1 MFTVDSSPYSQT
13 MAEELSGNLLVAQHG
28 SLTSALN
35 SSLAGVVTEA
45 LNHGEIEE
53 IYGAL
58 RGVQGL
64 LQEEI
69 VDLAEESQQTI
80 RGLRHTPGAAL
91 GTTRYQLR
99 DQDVERIVQVCEAHN
114 IRYFVNI
121 GDIQA
126 MQMAAKVHE
135 SAAAR
140 GYELR
145 VIGIPKSFSN
155 SIPVTD
161 HCPGYGSAAKFVS
174 TVVRELAIE
183 HESASNHDF
192 VSILEVGGRNSG
204 WIAASAA
211 LAKRKNQLDD
221 PPHLILLPESP
232 LNTER
237 FVEAVQATLKRQ
249 RYCMVVVGEGIVD
262 LNGNFIGGGASKD
275 AYGQPTFGHAGE
287 FLRLMLEQQLGVRA
301 RATKL
306 GLLQR
311 VAAHCGSQTDNDEA
325 YLCGQA
331 AVKAAVAGES
341 GKLVILVRGDG
352 DHYTCETGLANLAD
366 ASAGAKPFPPTWI
379 NEDGLSL
386 NFQYSKYALPLIQGE
401 VKTPFENGVPKF
413 VSLVRSQVG
422 RKLES
427 YVLE

>member
-1 MFTVDSSPYSQT
+1 
-13 MAEELSGNLLVAQHG
+13 MAEELTGNLLVAQHG

-35 SSLAGVVTEA
+35 ASVAGVVTEA

-69 VDLAEESQQTI
+69 IDLAEESQQTI

-91 GTTRYQLR
+91 GTTRYQLTKE
-99 DQDVERIVQVCEAHN
+99 QDIERLVQVCEAHN
-114 IRYFVNI
+114 VRFFLNV
-121 GDIQA
+121 GDLEA
-126 MQMAAKVHE
+126 MSVAAKVHDM
-135 SAAAR
+135 AVAK
-140 GYELR
+140 GYALR
-145 VIGIPKSFSN
+145 VIGIPKSFGN
-155 SIPVTD
+155 TLAVTD
-161 HCPGYGSAAKFVS
+161 HCPGYGSAAKFVA

-183 HESASNHDF
+183 HEAASNHDF

-221 PPHLILLPESP
+221 PPHLLVLPEVP
-232 LNTER
+232 FNPEKFT
-237 FVEAVQATLKRQ
+237 EAVQATLKRQ
-249 RYCMVVVGEGIVD
+249 RFCLVVVGEGIVD
-262 LNGNFIGGGASKD
+262 ANGNYVGAGNAKD

-287 FLRLMLEQQLGVRA
+287 YLRLLLEQQLGVRA
-301 RATKL
+301 RASKL

-325 YLCGQA
+325 YVCGQA
-331 AVKAAVAGES
+331 AVRAAVSGES
-341 GKLVILVRGDG
+341 GKMVILLRGDG
-352 DHYTCETGLANLAD
+352 DHYTCETGLANFAD
-366 ASAGAKPFPPTWI
+366 VTAGPKPFPPTWI
-379 NEDGLSL
+379 NDDGLSL
-386 NFQYSKYALPLIQGE
+386 NFQYTKYAQPLIQGE
-401 VKTPFENGVPKF
+401 VKTPFENGVQKF
-413 VSLVRSQVG
+413 VSLVRSQVA
-422 RKLES
+422 RRLES

>member
-1 MFTVDSSPYSQT
+1 
-13 MAEELSGNLLVAQHG
+13 MAEELTGNLLVAQHG

-35 SSLAGVVTEA
+35 ASLAGVVTEA

-69 VDLAEESQQTI
+69 IDLAEESQQTI

-91 GTTRYQLR
+91 GTTRYQSTK
-99 DQDVERIVQVCEAHN
+99 DQDIERLVQVCEAHN
-114 IRYFVNI
+114 VRFFLNI
-121 GDIQA
+121 GDLDA
-126 MQMAAKVHE
+126 MVLSAKVHE
-135 SAAAR
+135 MAVAK
-140 GYELR
+140 GYALR
-145 VIGIPKSFSN
+145 VIGIPKSFGNALS
-155 SIPVTD
+155 VTD
-161 HCPGYGSAAKFVS
+161 HCPGYGSAAKYVA

-204 WIAASAA
+204 WIAASAV

-221 PPHLILLPESP
+221 APHLVVLPEVP
-232 LNTER
+232 FNPEKFT
-237 FVEAVQATLKRQ
+237 EAVQATLKRQ
-249 RYCMVVVGEGIVD
+249 RYCLVVVGEGIVD
-262 LNGNFIGGGASKD
+262 ANGNYVGAGTTKD
-275 AYGQPTFGHAGE
+275 AYGQPTSGHAGE
-287 FLRLMLEQQLGVRA
+287 HLRLLLEQGLGVRA
-301 RATKL
+301 RASKL

-311 VAAHCGSQTDNDEA
+311 VAAHCGSQVDNDEA

-331 AVKAAVAGES
+331 AVRAAVNGES
-341 GKLVILVRGDG
+341 GKMVILVRGDG

-366 ASAGAKPFPPTWI
+366 VTAGAKPFPPTWI

-386 NFQYSKYALPLIQGE
+386 NFQYTKYAQPLIQGE
-401 VKTPFENGVPKF
+401 VKVPFENGVPKF
-413 VSLVRSQVG
+413 VTIARTQVP
-422 RKLES
+422 RRLES

>member
-1 MFTVDSSPYSQT
+1 
-13 MAEELSGNLLVAQHG
+13 MAEELTGNLLVAQHG

-35 SSLAGVVTEA
+35 ASVAGVVTEA

-91 GTTRYQLR
+91 GTTRYQLTKE
-99 DQDVERIVQVCEAHN
+99 QDIERLVQVCEAHN
-114 IRYFVNI
+114 VRYFLNV
-121 GDIQA
+121 GDLEA
-126 MQMAAKVHE
+126 MSMAAKVHDMAV
-135 SAAAR
+135 SK
-140 GYELR
+140 GYALR
-145 VIGIPKSFSN
+145 VIGIPKSFGN
-155 SIPVTD
+155 TLGVTD

-183 HESASNHDF
+183 HEAASNHDF

-221 PPHLILLPESP
+221 PPHLLLLPEIP
-232 LNTER
+232 FNPER
-237 FVEAVQATLKRQ
+237 FTEAVQATLKRQ
-249 RYCMVVVGEGIVD
+249 RYCLVVVGEGIVD
-262 LNGNFIGGGASKD
+262 QNGNYVGAGNAKD

-287 FLRLMLEQQLGVRA
+287 YLRLLLEQQLGVRA
-301 RATKL
+301 RAAKL

-325 YLCGQA
+325 YVCGQA
-331 AVKAAVAGES
+331 AVRAAVSGES
-341 GKLVILVRGDG
+341 GKMIILLRGDG
-352 DHYTCETGLANLAD
+352 DHYTCETGLASFAD
-366 ASAGAKPFPPTWI
+366 VTAAPKPFPPTWI

-386 NFQYSKYALPLIQGE
+386 NFQYTKYAQPLIQGE
-401 VKTPFENGVPKF
+401 VKVPFENGVPKF
-413 VSLVRSQVG
+413 VSLVRSQVA
-422 RKLES
+422 RRLES

>member
-1 MFTVDSSPYSQT
+1 
-13 MAEELSGNLLVAQHG
+13 MAEELTGNLLVAQHG

-35 SSLAGVVTEA
+35 ASLAGVVTEA

-69 VDLAEESQQTI
+69 IDLAEESQQTI

-91 GTTRYQLR
+91 GTTRYQSTK
-99 DQDVERIVQVCEAHN
+99 DQDIERLVQVCEAHN
-114 IRYFVNI
+114 VRFFLNI
-121 GDIQA
+121 GDLEA
-126 MQMAAKVHE
+126 MSLSAKVHDM
-135 SAAAR
+135 AVAK
-140 GYELR
+140 GYSLR
-145 VIGIPKSFSN
+145 VIGIPKSFGNTLS
-155 SIPVTD
+155 VTD
-161 HCPGYGSAAKFVS
+161 HCPGYGSAAKFVA
-174 TVVRELAIE
+174 TAARELAIE

-204 WIAASAA
+204 WIAAAA
-211 LAKRKNQLDD
+211 VLAKRKNQLDD
-221 PPHLILLPESP
+221 PPHLVVLPEVP
-232 LNTER
+232 FNPEKFT
-237 FVEAVQATLKRQ
+237 EAVQATLKRQ
-249 RYCMVVVGEGIVD
+249 RYCLVVVGEGIVD
-262 LNGNFIGGGASKD
+262 ANGNYVGAGNAKD

-287 FLRLMLEQQLGVRA
+287 HLRLLLEQQLGVRA
-301 RATKL
+301 RASKL

-331 AVKAAVAGES
+331 AVRAAVNGES
-341 GKLVILVRGDG
+341 GKMTILVRGDG

-366 ASAGAKPFPPTWI
+366 VTAGPKPFPPTWI
-379 NEDGLSL
+379 NDDGLSL
-386 NFQYSKYALPLIQGE
+386 NFQYTKYAQPLIQGE
-401 VKTPFENGVPKF
+401 VKVPFENGVPKF
-413 VSLVRSQVG
+413 VSVMRSQVA
-422 RKLES
+422 RRLES

>member
-1 MFTVDSSPYSQT
+1 MS
-13 MAEELSGNLLVAQHG
+13 EELSGNLLVAQHG
-28 SLTSALN
+28 SLNAALN
-35 SSLAGVVTEA
+35 ASLAGVVTEA
-45 LNHGEIEE
+45 LNHGEVED

-69 VDLAEESQQTI
+69 IDLAEESQQTI

-91 GTTRYQLR
+91 GTTRYSTVR
-99 DQDVERIVQVCEAHN
+99 DQDIERIVQVCEAHN
-114 IRYFVNI
+114 IRFFLNI
-121 GDIQA
+121 GDREA
-126 MQMAAKVHE
+126 MQVSARVHDLATAK
-135 SAAAR
+135 
-140 GYELR
+140 GYALR

-155 SIPVTD
+155 TLAVTD
-161 HCPGYGSAAKFVS
+161 HCPGYGSAAKFVA
-174 TVVRELAIE
+174 TAIRELTLE

-204 WIAASAA
+204 WIAAAGA

-221 PPHLILLPESP
+221 APHLIVLPEVP
-232 LNTER
+232 FVPER

-249 RYCMVVVGEGIVD
+249 RFCLVVVGEGIVD
-262 LNGNFIGGGASKD
+262 ANGNYVGATASKD
-275 AYGQPTFGHAGE
+275 AAGQPTFGNAGE
-287 FLRLMLEQQLGVRA
+287 HLRSLVEQQIGVRA

-311 VAAHCGSQTDNDEA
+311 VAAHCGSQVDNDEA

-331 AVKAAVAGES
+331 AVRAAVANES
-341 GKLVILVRGDG
+341 GKMVILVRGDSE
-352 DHYTCETGLANLAD
+352 HYSCETGLANIAD
-366 ASAGAKPFPPTWI
+366 VVAAAKPFPPTWI

-386 NFQYSKYALPLIQGE
+386 NFQYTKYALPLIQGE
-401 VKTPFENGVPKF
+401 VKVPFENGVPKF
-413 VSLVRSQVG
+413 VSFQRSQVS
-422 RKLES
+422 RRLES

>member
-1 MFTVDSSPYSQT
+1 
-13 MAEELSGNLLVAQHG
+13 MAEELTGNLLVAQHG

-35 SSLAGVVTEA
+35 ASLAGVVTEA

-58 RGVQGL
+58 RGVQGV

-80 RGLRHTPGAAL
+80 RGLRHTPGSAL
-91 GTTRYQLR
+91 GTTRYQLTR
-99 DQDVERIVQVCEAHN
+99 EQDVERIVQVCEAHN
-114 IRYFVNI
+114 IRFFINI
-121 GDIQA
+121 GDLEA
-126 MQMAAKVHE
+126 MQVAAKVHDM
-135 SAAAR
+135 ATAR
-140 GYELR
+140 GFALR

-155 SIPVTD
+155 ALSVTD
-161 HCPGYGSAAKFVS
+161 HCPGYGSAAKFIS

-192 VSILEVGGRNSG
+192 VSIIEVGGRSSG
-204 WIAASAA
+204 WIAAAA
-211 LAKRKNQLDD
+211 SLAKRKNQLDD
-221 PPHLILLPESP
+221 PPHLVLLPEAP

-249 RYCMVVVGEGIVD
+249 RYCLVVVGEGIVD
-262 LNGNFIGGGASKD
+262 TNGNFVGAGNAKD

-287 FLRLMLEQQLGVRA
+287 FLRLLLEQQLGVRA
-301 RATKL
+301 RAAKL

-325 YLCGQA
+325 YVCGQA
-331 AVKAAVAGES
+331 AVRAAVSGES
-341 GKLVILVRGDG
+341 GKMVILLRGDG
-352 DHYTCETGLANLAD
+352 DHYTCDTGLTSLAD
-366 ASAGAKPFPPTWI
+366 VTAGAKPFPPTWI

-386 NFQYSKYALPLIQGE
+386 NFQYTKYALPLIQGE
-401 VKTPFENGVPKF
+401 VKTPYENGVPKF
-413 VSLVRSQVG
+413 VTLVRSQG
-422 RKLES
+422 ARTIES

>member
-1 MFTVDSSPYSQT
+1 
-13 MAEELSGNLLVAQHG
+13 MAEELTGNLLVAQHG

-35 SSLAGVVTEA
+35 ASLAGVVTEA

-58 RGVQGL
+58 RGVQGV

-69 VDLAEESQQTI
+69 IDLADESQQTI

-91 GTTRYQLR
+91 GTTRYRISR
-99 DQDVERIVQVCEAHN
+99 DQDIERIVQVCEAHN
-114 IRYFVNI
+114 IRFFVNI
-121 GDIQA
+121 GDIEA
-126 MQMAAKVHE
+126 MQTAAKVHDM
-135 SAAAR
+135 AAAR
-140 GYELR
+140 GYGLR
-145 VIGIPKSFSN
+145 VIGVPKSFSN
-155 SIPVTD
+155 SVPVTD
-161 HCPGYGSAAKFVS
+161 HCPGYGSAAKFVA

-221 PPHLILLPESP
+221 PPHLVLLPEAP
-232 LNTER
+232 FIPER

-262 LNGNFIGGGASKD
+262 ANGNFVGAGNAKD

-287 FLRLMLEQQLGVRA
+287 YLRLLLEQQLGVRA
-301 RATKL
+301 RASKL

-325 YLCGQA
+325 YTCGQA

-352 DHYTCETGLANLAD
+352 DHYTCETGLANLTDVATP
-366 ASAGAKPFPPTWI
+366 KPFPPTWI
-379 NEDGLSL
+379 NDDGLSL
-386 NFQYSKYALPLIQGE
+386 NFQFSKYALPLIQGE

-413 VSLVRSQVG
+413 VSFVRSQVA
-422 RKLES
+422 RRLES